1 MQIKVLCSTH
11 TKKEKKKK
19 KSLCFEGVVASKFMC
34 RIKPKGEDITE
45 NKGTKR

>member
-1 MQIKVLCSTH
+1 MFNIHQ
-11 TKKEKKKK
+11 KKK

-34 RIKPKGEDITE
+34 RIKPKDEDITE